1 MNGLVLID
9 KPKGCTSHDVV
20 NRWRRLARTKRAGH
34 LGTLD
39 PMATGLLLIV
49 TGNATRLARFF
60 EKQTKTYDAEIQFGV
75 VSDTYDAEGDVK
87 RTELLPPEA
96 ARVLAALDKFR
107 GSFLQT
113 PPSVSAKKIG
123 GVPAY
128 KLARKHQ
135 PVELAPVQVEITA
148 MSVREFCGDKLSL
161 TVTSSAGTY
170 IRSLAHDLGLAL
182 ECGAILSS
190 LRRTESGLFRVENA
204 RTLEELEHLAQQE
217 RLPEAI
223 LPSTDMLPHF
233 PSAYV
238 DAGTEMQIRQ
248 GRDFRTSP
256 FSIRPETPFV
266 KAVSSS
272 GELISVGELRLPNVY
287 HPMLV
292 L

>member
-60 EKQTKTYDAEIQFGV
+60 EKQTKTYDAEIQFGLL
-75 VSDTYDAEGDVK
+75 SDTYDAEGDVK

-96 ARVLAALDKFR
+96 ARVVAALDKFR

-135 PVELAPVQVEITA
+135 PVELAPVEVEIRSMT
-148 MSVREFCGDKLSL
+148 VREF
-161 TVTSSAGTY
+161 
-170 IRSLAHDLGLAL
+170 R
-182 ECGAILSS
+182 
-190 LRRTESGLFRVENA
+190 
-204 RTLEELEHLAQQE
+204 
-217 RLPEAI
+217 
-223 LPSTDMLPHF
+223 
-233 PSAYV
+233 
-238 DAGTEMQIRQ
+238 
-248 GRDFRTSP
+248 
-256 FSIRPETPFV
+256 
-266 KAVSSS
+266 
-272 GELISVGELRLPNVY
+272 
-287 HPMLV
+287 
-292 L
+292 